1 MVPIF
6 SAIGALAIM
15 CGLGIYIY
23 IHQKHKNFDLTPRDK
38 YGNPIKSNSDQEDE
52 DEDDPMLAPINDP
65 DSTFEDWETFED
77 FLKEVGIINITNG
90 MIEYETGNDSRLFVM
105 IAEMAQSNPT
115 LKTEQEMLMDISAQE
130 VFFNS
135 LNEPLKMSSLSQKV
149 DMTDF
154 LTKLRDDSQY
164 MRGSTPEMKEY
175 AKDVIDDTLDYQ
187 KEQDR
192 FENHCYL
199 QFQALVQPDEVYGDT
214 PEELEEDVERKALE
228 KLFRQI
234 DNSGGILA
242 TADHALT
249 PLTQY
254 GLLEMLYKT
263 FNKDT
268 STKMRFEDIIK
279 KQKYSIYTSAIQ
291 SDTLFKLVQQ
301 RIQIEKDAIDSARK
315 VLTQQT
321 LKKNKEKIAKGEEYY
336 HSPVDQVENDLSSN
350 PDFASQGG
358 QFK

>member
-1 MVPIF
+1 MIPII

-15 CGLGIYIY
+15 VGLGIYAY
-23 IHQKHKNFDLTPRDK
+23 IHQKHKDFDLTPRDK
-38 YGNPIKSNSDQEDE
+38 NGNEIEDTD
-52 DEDDPMLAPINDP
+52 DEDDPMQAPINDP
-65 DSTFEDWETFED
+65 DSIFEDWETFED
-77 FLKEVGIINITNG
+77 FIKEIGIVNIRNG

-115 LKTEQEMLMDISAQE
+115 LKTEQELLMDISAQE

-135 LNEPLKMSSLSQKV
+135 LSEPLKMSSLSQRV

-154 LTKLRDDSQY
+154 LNKLREDSQY
-164 MRGSTPEMKEY
+164 MRGSTPEMKQY
-175 AKDVIDDTLDYQ
+175 AREIIDDTLDYQ

-199 QFQALVQPDEVYGDT
+199 QFMAIVEPDEVYGDT

-234 DNSGGILA
+234 DNSGSILA

-263 FNKDT
+263 FNREQ
-268 STKMRFEDIIK
+268 STKVRFEDIIK
-279 KQKYSIYTSAIQ
+279 KQRFSIFTSANQ
-291 SDTLFKLVQQ
+291 SDRLFKLVQQ
-301 RIQIEKDAIDSARK
+301 RIAIESDAIASARK
-315 VLTQQT
+315 VLTEQKMKQ
-321 LKKNKEKIAKGEEYY
+321 NAEKIAQGKDYY
-336 HSPVDQVENDLSSN
+336 TSPVDQVENDISKQKFN
-350 PDFASQGG
+350 
-358 QFK
+358 